1 MRTYK
6 QLLVAALMLL
16 ASALGAEALTMKDFV
31 LSQSIAGGVGEMIP
45 ANDGNNYYELSDDC
59 SRIVKRSYRTGE
71 DVAVVFNSATA
82 RDCKVDYW
90 EGFEMSDD
98 EMWILLWTNKEKIY
112 RHSFKADYYVYE
124 VRHNKLTKLSEAGG
138 EEIAT
143 MSPDAR
149 MVAFVKDNN
158 VYVNLF
164 MSNTSTLDVKGKKVT
179 IEQTTEYPWNGDIAI
194 KVGANKAG
202 QWGMKVRIPGWV
214 RKKVV
219 QSKLY

>member
-1 MRTYK
+1 
-6 QLLVAALMLL
+6 MLL

-98 EMWILLWTNKEKIY
+98 EMWILLWTSKEKI
-112 RHSFKADYYVYE
+112 
-124 VRHNKLTKLSEAGG
+124 
-138 EEIAT
+138 
-143 MSPDAR
+143 
-149 MVAFVKDNN
+149 
-158 VYVNLF
+158 
-164 MSNTSTLDVKGKKVT
+164 
-179 IEQTTEYPWNGDIAI
+179 
-194 KVGANKAG
+194 
-202 QWGMKVRIPGWV
+202 
-214 RKKVV
+214 
-219 QSKLY
+219 